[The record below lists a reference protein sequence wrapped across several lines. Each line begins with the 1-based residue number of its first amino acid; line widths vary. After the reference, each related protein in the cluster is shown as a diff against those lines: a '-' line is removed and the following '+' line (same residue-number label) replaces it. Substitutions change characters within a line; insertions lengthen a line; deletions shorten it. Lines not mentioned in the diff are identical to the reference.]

1 MGQHVVS
8 FAINIDDTD
17 IKNKIEQSVKAEVI
31 KKISNKISENM
42 VSSWGNLNAISKDI
56 IGMIMEK
63 HQDKIIDTAV
73 NDVTNT
79 IKRSKKYKEAL
90 KTISESAKE
99 ENE

>member
-1 MGQHVVS
+1 MGQHVIS

-31 KKISNKISENM
+31 KKVSNKISESM
-42 VSSWGNLNAISKDI
+42 VNDWGNLNRVSKDI
-56 IGMIMEK
+56 ITMTMEK
-63 HQDKIIDTAV
+63 YQDKIIDTAV
-73 NDVTNT
+73 NDVTNI

-90 KTISESAKE
+90 KTISESVKE